1 MVDFLFASIW
11 GIVEI
16 VDPRGNHVSYI
27 HMQFYIDEGSS
38 ISISMYMYIYWWEKS
53 LSCFKLCLLSSSQ
66 KNDAFY
72 THRVIKNKLAPRTSF
87 AAVSS
92 DSYFRS
98 RVGFASLPFHFF
110 FPFLPALSHRN
121 SRTDTRALSSG
132 KKNGSIILYKLSALR
147 LFSLEVFF
155 FFFFF
160 SNVARSKKEWF
171 FNVNTRSRLTTWSE
185 GEI

>member
-1 MVDFLFASIW
+1 MSPIFICNF
-11 GIVEI
+11 
-16 VDPRGNHVSYI
+16 
-27 HMQFYIDEGSS
+27 
-38 ISISMYMYIYWWEKS
+38 ISMKVVQHFYLYIYWWERR
-53 LSCFKLCLLSSSQ
+53 LSCFKLCLLSSPQ

-110 FPFLPALSHRN
+110 FPLFFLHWVIVTHVQTHARC
-121 SRTDTRALSSG
+121 RRE

-147 LFSLEVFF
+147 LFSLEV
-155 FFFFF
+155 FF